1 MGLPDPHPSLPDY
14 PVVPHPLSWE
24 GKPGYSDFIRVYL
37 EYDVYVVSCRVGN
50 DRPMCPGILPLP
62 VKILKNGGLRYR
74 SQWFKAPFLF

>member
-50 DRPMCPGILPLP
+50 DQPAPGNTSAPWEDLEE
-62 VKILKNGGLRYR
+62 GG
-74 SQWFKAPFLF
+74 S